1 MDQKPRFKPAP
12 ALITQSARKLDRIPE
27 RLGGSS
33 LTSDRARGHLVQKLK
48 SLGIQ
53 NQQVLDVM
61 ASVPRHLFVDEAFA
75 SRAYEDAALP
85 IGHQQTISRP
95 FTVARFAEY
104 ALEGRKNL
112 LSVLEV
118 GAGCGY
124 QAAVFAGIAKS
135 VVSIERIEA
144 LYNKAQH
151 HLKLAGY
158 PKVKVIH
165 GDGLQGLP
173 AQSPFDVIIVA
184 AAGLEIPQAL
194 LGQLRVGGRLIVPVA
209 DQNQQNLVIVD
220 RLSNDTWHRE
230 KKDLVKFVPLLQGT
244 RTV

>member
-1 MDQKPRFKPAP
+1 
-12 ALITQSARKLDRIPE
+12 
-27 RLGGSS
+27 
-33 LTSDRARGHLVQKLK
+33 VQKLK
-48 SLGIQ
+48 TLGIV
-53 NQQVLDVM
+53 NQRVLDVIGV
-61 ASVPRHLFVDEAFA
+61 VPRHLFVDEAFA

-104 ALEGRKNL
+104 ALDGRAELDN
-112 LSVLEV
+112 VLEV

-124 QAAVFAGIAKS
+124 QAAVFANIAKR

-144 LYNKAQH
+144 LYHKAQRN
-151 HLKLAGY
+151 LKLAGFQ
-158 PKVKVIH
+158 KVNVIH
-165 GDGLQGLP
+165 GDGLAGLP
-173 AQSPFDVIIVA
+173 AQAPFDVIIVA

-194 LGQLRVGGRLIVPVA
+194 LKQLKIGGRLIVPVA

-220 RLSNDTWHRE
+220 RLAVDKWHRE

-244 RTV
+244 RIV